1 MHITNQ
7 KLRVD
12 IFTVVIS
19 SWNMILISNDFWH
32 EIKMYNFEPYNV
44 LLSISTNIPV
54 LLMTVS
60 RVSYRQKS
68 FQNPKYI
75 VFEFR
80 FETECLPLVVLQGAR
95 DSQTALSDLYCI
107 KHKQEQCIL
116 SLELKRPGSQISC
129 VLYVAD
135 RRHSARGDMCTLQK
149 AKRVRVTSL
158 LHCQQHIRDEI
169 KEEVLPYKQNLHR
182 NENII
187 TIIKDYKTF

>member
-80 FETECLPLVVLQGAR
+80 FETECLALVVLSSHEVKKTVVFVLVVWFGEVPVHSR
-95 DSQTALSDLYCI
+95 GPEIPKLL
-107 KHKQEQCIL
+107 
-116 SLELKRPGSQISC
+116 SQIFT
-129 VLYVAD
+129 V
-135 RRHSARGDMCTLQK
+135 
-149 AKRVRVTSL
+149 
-158 LHCQQHIRDEI
+158 
-169 KEEVLPYKQNLHR
+169 
-182 NENII
+182 
-187 TIIKDYKTF
+187 